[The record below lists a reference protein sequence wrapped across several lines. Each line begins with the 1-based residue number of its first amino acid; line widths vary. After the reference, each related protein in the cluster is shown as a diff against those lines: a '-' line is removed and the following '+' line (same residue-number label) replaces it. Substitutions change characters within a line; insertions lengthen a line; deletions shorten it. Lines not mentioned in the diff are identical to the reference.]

1 LHYTK
6 LGKIIGQA
14 FFSYIL
20 VERDG
25 KLVMLDQHALAERV
39 IYEKLLHSQKT
50 AQVQTLL
57 IPETLKLTP
66 QEYALLNEHKSI
78 FENL

>member
-20 VERDG
+20 VERDK
-25 KLVMLDQHALAERV
+25 KLIMLDQHALAERV
-39 IYEKLLHSQKT
+39 IYEKLLQKDTKDT
-50 AQVQTLL
+50 AQILL
-57 IPETLKLTP
+57 VPQNIQLTP
-66 QEYALLNEHKSI
+66 TEFDTLQNHQEI
-78 FENL
+78 F

>member
-1 LHYTK
+1 M
-6 LGKIIGQA
+6 GKIIGQA

-20 VERDG
+20 VEREG
-25 KLVMLDQHALAERV
+25 KLIMLDQHALAERV
-39 IYEKLLHSQKT
+39 IYEKLLHSTQK

-66 QEYALLNEHKSI
+66 QEFDLLSEHK
-78 FENL
+78 